1 MKKFFGLVILMGI
14 IHKPNLPMYWSTD
27 SLYHTPIFSK
37 ILTPDRFCLLQKFLH
52 FSDNAD
58 PNCNPN
64 DDERDRLHKVR
75 PFMEMIRERCRKVY
89 CPGKQLS
96 ANESLVLFK
105 GLHFE
110 QYIKTKRARFS
121 IKLYELTSSDGITLD
136 FLVYC
141 GRGMFYNYNEHSDM
155 PTSERILVSLMTPFL
170 NKGHILFI
178 DNFYTSPSLATFSL
192 ENGTH
197 LCGIVRTNRG
207 DTIPKKY
214 PIKI

>member
-1 MKKFFGLVILMGI
+1 MITAKI
-14 IHKPNLPMYWSTD
+14 ST
-27 SLYHTPIFSK
+27 L
-37 ILTPDRFCLLQKFLH
+37 
-52 FSDNAD
+52 
-58 PNCNPN
+58 PN

-89 CPGKQLS
+89 YPGKQVS

-105 GLHFE
+105 GRLHFE

-121 IKLYELTSSDGITLD
+121 IKLYEVTSSDGRTLD

-178 DNFYTSPSLATFSL
+178 DNFYTSPSLATFLL

-197 LCGIVRTNRG
+197 LCGIVRTNR
-207 DTIPKKY
+207 
-214 PIKI
+214 